1 MAEEH
6 TVGQVGGRR
15 ADEAV
20 LLAAGVADLVL
31 EQAESALRRVRGLLG
46 RSDLSELA
54 ADARRD
60 LLARGRNSGLDTS
73 AFAPQ
78 EAHLEL
84 LARRAKARVRGEDA
98 RAGDAEPGR
107 EAG

>member
-6 TVGQVGGRR
+6 TAGEVGGRR

-31 EQAESALRRVRGLLG
+31 EQAEGALRRVRGLLG

-60 LLARGRNSGLDTS
+60 LVARGRNSGLDTS
-73 AFAPQ
+73 AFALS

-84 LARRAKARVRGEDA
+84 LARRAQARVRREGA
-98 RAGDAEPGR
+98 RTGDAEPGR
-107 EAG
+107 DAG